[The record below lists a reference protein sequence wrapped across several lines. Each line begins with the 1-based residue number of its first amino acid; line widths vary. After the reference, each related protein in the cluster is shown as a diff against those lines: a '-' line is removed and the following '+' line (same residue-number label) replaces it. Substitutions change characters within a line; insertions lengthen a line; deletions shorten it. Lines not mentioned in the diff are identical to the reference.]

1 VVWPYNLCTTNCT
14 IFFVWL
20 KLKWDWRSGSLPE
33 GGCNEWKWK
42 ELGGYRVT
50 RPLPHT
56 SFTKE
61 VGQIVCRAQRLYS
74 LELGDFLRIKCSSLS
89 CCSSGFYTLF
99 TGKQTPDLAMSMVIC
114 TSVIV
119 RTSVSW
125 LMKMGHLFVCMCVF
139 WICRSNFSVIFQ
151 VISVQKFGIWCYVE
165 KYHDIA
171 REGLSETL

>member
-1 VVWPYNLCTTNCT
+1 
-14 IFFVWL
+14 
-20 KLKWDWRSGSLPE
+20 LPE
-33 GGCNEWKWK
+33 GDCNEWKWK

-61 VGQIVCRAQRLYS
+61 VGQIVCRAQGLYS

-89 CCSSGFYTLF
+89 CCSSGFCTLRF
-99 TGKQTPDLAMSMVIC
+99 TGKQTPDLAMWMVIC
-114 TSVIV
+114 TSVII
-119 RTSVSW
+119 RTSVSQ
-125 LMKMGHLFVCMCVF
+125 LMKMEHLFVCMCVF
-139 WICRSNFSVIFQ
+139 WMCRSNFSVIFQ

-165 KYHDIA
+165 KYHYIA

>member
-1 VVWPYNLCTTNCT
+1 
-14 IFFVWL
+14 
-20 KLKWDWRSGSLPE
+20 
-33 GGCNEWKWK
+33 
-42 ELGGYRVT
+42 VT

-119 RTSVSW
+119 RTSVSR
-125 LMKMGHLFVCMCVF
+125 LMKMEHLFVLCV
-139 WICRSNFSVIFQ
+139 S
-151 VISVQKFGIWCYVE
+151 FGCA
-165 KYHDIA
+165 DLTSL
-171 REGLSETL
+171 LSSR